1 MNSTDTQLSDWAA
14 TAATR
19 RLSVCD
25 LVPLATER
33 LLMLDY
39 DGTLAPFVRDRDHAY
54 PYPEIP
60 ALLDELLQHCAT
72 RVVIV
77 SGRSAEEIPFLL
89 GTSQP
94 VEVWGSHGLER
105 CKPDGSYWR
114 APLPTEI
121 EEAFVCIGRDLARAG
136 MGTLSEVKAGGVAVH
151 WRGLTPLYAQEV
163 KGSAYR
169 LFSKYINIP
178 GLLVQAFDEGVELR
192 VRACNKAEA
201 VRTLLAE
208 CSEDAAI
215 AYLGDD
221 TTDEDAFRALAGRGI
236 TILVGPTFR
245 FTAAQFWLRPPEELI
260 GFFKAWIRACKEDE

>member
-1 MNSTDTQLSDWAA
+1 VTSVNAQLNDWTSSAA
-14 TAATR
+14 TKQRAF
-19 RLSVCD
+19 CD
-25 LVPLATER
+25 LVPNATER

-39 DGTLAPFVRDRDHAY
+39 DGTLAPFVKDRDHAY

-60 ALLDELLQHCAT
+60 ELIDELMRHCGT
-72 RVVIV
+72 RVVVV
-77 SGRSAEEIPFLL
+77 SGREADEIPFLL
-89 GTSQP
+89 RTSRP
-94 VEVWGSHGLER
+94 IEVWGCHGLER

-114 APLPTEI
+114 APLPTEV
-121 EEAFVCIGRDLARAG
+121 EEAFSCVGRDLAQAG
-136 MGTLSEVKAGGVAVH
+136 MSTLSEVKAGGVAVH

-163 KGSAYR
+163 KGAAYQ

-192 VRACNKAEA
+192 SRGCNKAEA
-201 VRTLLAE
+201 VRNLLAE

-236 TILVGPTFR
+236 TILVRPTFR
-245 FTAAQFWLRPPEELI
+245 FTAAQFWVRPPDELI
-260 GFFKAWIRACKEDE
+260 GFFRAWIRACKEGE